1 MAIITELI
9 LAANTF
15 KKPFSQLIV
24 PLFGVAILAIPVYG
38 DLQPGQAAPYKYL
51 PYLTVA
57 LILVGV
63 VYTVV
68 LNSLKP
74 DVIRHAPAL
83 LEGAEL

>member
-1 MAIITELI
+1 MDIKHVTASI
-9 LAANTF
+9 
-15 KKPFSQLIV
+15 S
-24 PLFGVAILAIPVYG
+24 
-38 DLQPGQAAPYKYL
+38 APYKYL

-63 VYTVV
+63 VYTVM

-74 DVIRHAPAL
+74 DVIRNAPAL